1 MKKYVIFLRGINV
14 GGANILR
21 MSDLK
26 AICEKLGYK
35 AVRTY
40 IQSGNVIFE
49 SALAERTLVG
59 KLETALRKRMGR
71 PIAVTCRTV
80 GELRRVLDNNPFPEA
95 EPARVGIMFLS
106 EKVGKAFLAGF
117 STTTGEEVKAGKR
130 EVYVYYPIGMG
141 RSKLKVPKAAEKGTI
156 RNTNTVRKI
165 IELCEA

>member
-1 MKKYVIFLRGINV
+1 
-14 GGANILR
+14 
-21 MSDLK
+21 
-26 AICEKLGYK
+26 
-35 AVRTY
+35 
-40 IQSGNVIFE
+40 
-49 SALAERTLVG
+49 
-59 KLETALRKRMGR
+59 MGR